1 MLIDSDQDIHFH
13 LLICVI
19 LCLLHLGILRHRYCA
34 WDEVETTDFHEEY
47 KIMRNME
54 ANPTV
59 THILLANELN
69 MPVTL

>member
-1 MLIDSDQDIHFH
+1 M
-13 LLICVI
+13 
-19 LCLLHLGILRHRYCA
+19 YCA
-34 WDEVETTDFHEEY
+34 WDEVETPDFHEKY

-69 MPVTL
+69 MPVTLYSIVITILPVLPT